1 MKNKI
6 FKSSIVVVL
15 LLVMA
20 IALLGCCNCPKD
32 DGSSDNNINA
42 VPEYDTVFSTAIRIC
57 HFNEIKNW
65 DYTSKLEIV
74 TSLSDLEKFN
84 ILGEGYTEEYFEYNV
99 ILLIEFTYASSD
111 DNIQFKDLAIKGH
124 KFYPIFETN
133 SPLPNQPSTADEISE
148 IFVVTTSKRIMSYQF
163 EDILVIN
170 RRDVTAGSCYH
181 ESITT
186 VFQ

>member
-6 FKSSIVVVL
+6 LKSSIVVVL

-20 IALLGCCNCPKD
+20 IALFGCCNCPKD
-32 DGSSDNNINA
+32 DGSSGNNTNA
-42 VPEYDTVFSTAIRIC
+42 VPEYDTVFSTAIGEFSLSI
-57 HFNEIKNW
+57 ENW
-65 DYTSKLEIV
+65 NYDTKLEVV
-74 TSLSDLEKFN
+74 TSLSELEKFN
-84 ILGEGYTEEYFEYNV
+84 VFGLGYTEEYFENNV
-99 ILLIEFTYASSD
+99 ILLIKFTYASTD
-111 DNIQFKDLAIKGH
+111 KNIEFKNLAVRNK

-133 SPLPNQPSTADEISE
+133 SPLPNESNTDDMLAD

-170 RRDVTAGSCYH
+170 RRGLITGSCYH

>member
-6 FKSSIVVVL
+6 LKSSTVVVL

-32 DGSSDNNINA
+32 DGNLDNNTNA

-65 DYTSKLEIV
+65 DYKSKLETV

-99 ILLIEFTYASSD
+99 ILLIKFTYASSD
-111 DNIQFKDLAIKGH
+111 DNIQFKDLAISGS

-133 SPLPNQPSTADEISE
+133 SPLPNQPSTGDIGDI
-148 IFVVTTSKRIMSYQF
+148 IFVVKAPKTSYEF
-163 EDILVIN
+163 GDILVIN
-170 RRDVTAGSCYH
+170 RRDITAGSCYH